1 METDTIKQSS
11 GLTTDDFDILV
22 KRIKNGDQEA
32 FKEFFFLLQPGIHRF
47 LYKYLCDKDAA
58 NDLTQ
63 DTFIKFWTNRDQINS
78 SLFPKSYLYK
88 IARNLAYN
96 HISRNHSISNSLFR
110 RADDLTLI
118 YCPDDEYDKCFI
130 LDELQKAINEL
141 PERCKTTFILS
152 RYEGFNYSEIAELMQ
167 VSVQTVKNQMNKA
180 IAVLR
185 KRLNSRLS

>member
-22 KRIKNGDQEA
+22 RKIKSGDCEA
-32 FKEFFFLLQPGIHRF
+32 FKKFFLLFQPGIYRF
-47 LYKYLCDKDAA
+47 LYRYLCDKDAA

-63 DTFIKFWTNRDQINS
+63 DTFIKFWTNRKQINS

-96 HISRNHSISNSLFR
+96 HNSRNHSISNSLFR

-118 YCPDDEYDKCFI
+118 YCLDDEYDKCFI

-152 RYEGFNYSEIAELMQ
+152 RYEGFNYSEIAEIMQ

-180 IAVLR
+180 IAVLK
-185 KRLNSRLS
+185 KRLSSHLF